1 MPFIFLGAISPNI
14 IHVIATLL
22 TLSIIIVLAT
32 FLIYFPAKKS
42 IEERKKFIKSNID
55 EAIDKNKQANKFME
69 DAELKI
75 KESVDDSKYVTD
87 TAKAEAQRIKE
98 EIIEQAQE
106 EIDQLKEKLVK
117 EKTSETESLK
127 AKINQQIIDAA
138 LEISKKVIEKDLS
151 KEDEQKMIATFIE
164 ELENY
169 EFNL

>member
-1 MPFIFLGAISPNI
+1 MPFIFLGNI
-14 IHVIATLL
+14 TPTVIHIITTLL
-22 TLSIIIVLAT
+22 TLSIIVVLT
-32 FLIYFPAKKS
+32 TYLIYFPAKKS
-42 IEERKKFIKSNID
+42 INERKKFIKTNID
-55 EAIDKNKQANKFME
+55 ESIEKNKQADKFME
-69 DAELKI
+69 EAELKI

-87 TAKAEAQRIKE
+87 TAKAEAKRIKE
-98 EIIEQAQE
+98 DIIEQAQE
-106 EIDQLKEKLVK
+106 EINQLKERLVK